1 MYWQNL
7 TYIMLLVVMFGAMVG
22 MGLAYLWLLRSIE
35 KMETQRNRRLRETQ
49 KIKDEINKRKEFYSL
64 ERLGKEF
71 EARNTKSNLEIKK
84 IATDE
89 NGNFLG
95 ACGRVVRSE

>member
-1 MYWQNL
+1 MYWQNI
-7 TYIMLLVVMFGAMVG
+7 TYIMLLVVMFGVMIGMV
-22 MGLAYLWLLRSIE
+22 LAYLWLLKSIE
-35 KMETQRNRRLRETQ
+35 KMETQRSRRLRETQ
-49 KIKDEINKRKEFYSL
+49 KIQDEINKRKEFYSL

-71 EARNTKSNLEIKK
+71 EAQMPKSNLEIKK

-95 ACGRVVRSE
+95 ACGRVL